1 MFFGFNYEKLKN
13 FMAWEFHIYN
23 NMIVKQ
29 LSLNSKKS
37 QYKKENISV
46 SSYFIKYTVST
57 TWYIIA
63 SLINEALPILF
74 YKSHSYVRMRFI
86 QYEHTFWLYSL
97 EINEVWQKRKL
108 RLSIF
113 YYKVKIE
120 DHDMI
125 FTIYLLVF
133 VYVENIWK
141 KKNIWLG
148 TFIACF
154 IIIY

>member
-1 MFFGFNYEKLKN
+1 
-13 FMAWEFHIYN
+13 MAWEFYTYN

-37 QYKKENISV
+37 QYERT
-46 SSYFIKYTVST
+46 KYIRIPIFHSIPST
-57 TWYIIA
+57 TWCIIA

-108 RLSIF
+108 RL
-113 YYKVKIE
+113 
-120 DHDMI
+120 
-125 FTIYLLVF
+125 TIVLIMA
-133 VYVENIWK
+133 ENIRPRYDFCDCILQVSIIFRFWVLRSICS
-141 KKNIWLG
+141 NWLKRIFG
-148 TFIACF
+148 
-154 IIIY
+154 